1 MKDGMKVWMMVG
13 MKLMI
18 KIWMLERRLGCCNE
32 GWDVGKKVGM
42 LGRRLGC
49 WEEGWDVLL
58 KIEMRVGGCCN

>member
-18 KIWMLERRLGCCNE
+18 KVWMLERRLGCCNE

-49 WEEGWDVLL
+49 WEEG
-58 KIEMRVGGCCN
+58 